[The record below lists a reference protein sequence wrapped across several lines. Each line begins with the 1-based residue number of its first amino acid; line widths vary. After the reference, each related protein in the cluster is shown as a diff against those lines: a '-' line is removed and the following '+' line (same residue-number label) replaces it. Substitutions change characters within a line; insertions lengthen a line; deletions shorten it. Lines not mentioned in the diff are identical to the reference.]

1 MHRTYIKLYVGQQVD
16 LKNCLNIELRN
27 RSVNTEVERIDV
39 FADKFWFD
47 FFPHIDKELFFPTE
61 KANHIY

>member
-47 FFPHIDKELFFPTE
+47 FFPSH
-61 KANHIY
+61 